1 MTDNTQEEQFGID
14 VSDVGNANED
24 NYASLL
30 KEVLNTGV
38 ICSNRTGINTK
49 AMEGI
54 SSNYLL
60 LGNCIPLL
68 ARKKIFTKSLLVEL
82 EWYLKGETNIKFL
95 KDNGVG
101 IWDQWAD
108 ENGDLGPVYGKQWR
122 NWVDTKVVTAD
133 ECNKLS
139 LPQRGYVNLGRVENT
154 DKFVFQKSYDQLQ
167 DAIDKL
173 NNNPDDRR
181 IIISA
186 WNVGEINDMQLPP
199 CHAFWQLISR
209 ELEEKDRFIVALTLG
224 KVHNDHGYD
233 SNECKFFNEYVTK
246 HECLDFEEVV
256 YMMNRYQIP
265 KRRLSCLLYQRSVDT
280 FIGMPFNIAGYSIL
294 THFFAHLTNHF
305 ADSFFHFGGDVHV
318 YQDHIDGIKEYLQR
332 DIGKDYSPKVFFPLE
347 WNKLEDFKWEDV
359 KIVDYEPMSAIKVPV
374 AK

>member
-1 MTDNTQEEQFGID
+1 MEINLNDEQCGVD
-14 VSDVGNANED
+14 VSDVGNMNEN
-24 NYASLL
+24 NYCELL
-30 KEVLNTGV
+30 QSVLETGV
-38 ICSNRTGINTK
+38 KCSNRTGVDTI
-49 AMEGI
+49 ALEGV

-68 ARKKIFTKSLLVEL
+68 AKKKIFTKSLLVEL

-122 NWVDTKVVTAD
+122 NWVDTKVVTAE
-133 ECNKLS
+133 ECNKLT
-139 LPQRGYVNLGRVENT
+139 LPQRGYVNLGKLENT

-167 DAIDKL
+167 MALDKL
-173 NNNPDDRR
+173 NDNPDDRR

-186 WNVGEINDMQLPP
+186 WNVGEIDDMRLPP
-199 CHAFWQLISR
+199 CHAFWQLFSR
-209 ELEEKDRFIVALTLG
+209 ELGDKERFIVNLTCG
-224 KVHNDHGYD
+224 KIHYDNNYD
-233 SNECKFFNEYVTK
+233 SNARNFFVEYNIK
-246 HECLDFEEVV
+246 KDCLDWYDIVN
-256 YMMNRYQIP
+256 MMNGYDLP
-265 KRRLSCLLYQRSVDT
+265 KRRLSCALYQRSVDT

-294 THFFAHLTNHF
+294 THFFAHLTNHV

-318 YQDHIDGIKEYLQR
+318 YQDHINGIKEYLQR
-332 DIGKDYSPKVFFPLE
+332 DMGKDYSPKVLFPLE
-347 WNKLEDFKWEDV
+347 WTKLEDFKWEDV
-359 KIVDYEPMSAIKVPV
+359 QIIDYEPMDAIKVPV